1 MQSVHTHHLI
11 KTVCIDLIIKDSCL
25 LIINNP
31 IQSIIQ
37 NINVDDSLSSVYTL
51 SFTPSLPLFPSRLS
65 CFTLTH
71 KTHLTIQTDRPSPSL
86 HTALLLSYFLLHLH
100 PPHPLT
106 LTREL
111 EWPTRVPPTA

>member
-1 MQSVHTHHLI
+1 MWMILF
-11 KTVCIDLIIKDSCL
+11 L
-25 LIINNP
+25 L
-31 IQSIIQ
+31 
-37 NINVDDSLSSVYTL
+37 
-51 SFTPSLPLFPSRLS
+51 FTPCPSLPLYLSFPRVSLALPS
-65 CFTLTH
+65 PTKPTI
-71 KTHLTIQTDRPSPSL
+71 TIQTDRPSPSL